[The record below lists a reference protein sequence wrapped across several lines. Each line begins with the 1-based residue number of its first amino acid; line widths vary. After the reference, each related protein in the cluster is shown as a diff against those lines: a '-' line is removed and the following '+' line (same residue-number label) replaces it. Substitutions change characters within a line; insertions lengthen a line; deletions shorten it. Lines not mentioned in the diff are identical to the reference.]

1 MVLRC
6 QPLPTELQ
14 ERLARQIRGKSV
26 AKLRELFR
34 GLPPN
39 LLARAAAGMMVNPTT
54 RIAIEGELARV
65 EGQQP

>member
-1 MVLRC
+1 MRC
-6 QPLPTELQ
+6 APLPAALQ
-14 ERLARQIRGKSV
+14 ERLARLIRGKSA
-26 AKLRELFR
+26 AKVREIFR

-39 LLARAAAGMMVNPTT
+39 VLARAAAGMMVNPTT